1 MEGWNSVKSGNVLI
15 QVLGKLQ
22 PTFMMVTCSRVWFL
36 LPYKDPGDEA
46 YYLSTCRV
54 FTPSAVCDASNSC
67 TAVVLTLKCIVT
79 SIQCT

>member
-36 LPYKDPGDEA
+36 LRYKDQGDEA

-54 FTPSAVCDASNSC
+54 FTPSAVCDA
-67 TAVVLTLKCIVT
+67 TQAIAVLL
-79 SIQCT
+79 